1 MERPVSYYSQGARI
15 SAVLYAPDGA
25 GPDRRLPAGQAG
37 LPGIV
42 LCHGFTGIKEL
53 ILPDY
58 ARRFAA
64 AGYAALAFDY
74 RGFGESEGE
83 RGRLIPYEQVMDIR
97 NSITFMETLDEV
109 DPERIGLWGTS
120 YGAAN
125 VIYTA
130 GIDPRP
136 RCVVAQVGFGDGGR
150 GLSRRPPEEVA
161 AVMEMIR
168 NERRQRV
175 LTGKSTMVDP
185 LLILN
190 DPDSV
195 AFFQQAMKELPQL
208 KTQIPLETAEAT
220 LEYRPEDVVGRIAP
234 RALLL
239 IAAELDVPTPADE
252 FRSVYA
258 KAGEPKKLVIIEG
271 IRHYDIYQ
279 GQPFERSVQE
289 ALGWYRQHL

>member
-1 MERPVSYYSQGARI
+1 
-15 SAVLYAPDGA
+15 
-25 GPDRRLPAGQAG
+25 
-37 LPGIV
+37 
-42 LCHGFTGIKEL
+42 
-53 ILPDY
+53 
-58 ARRFAA
+58 
-64 AGYAALAFDY
+64 
-74 RGFGESEGE
+74 
-83 RGRLIPYEQVMDIR
+83 
-97 NSITFMETLDEV
+97 V

-150 GLSRRPPEEVA
+150 GLSTRSPEEVA
-161 AVMEMIR
+161 PIMEMLR

-185 LLILN
+185 LLILS

-195 AFFQQAMKELPQL
+195 AFFNEAMKELPQV
-208 KTQIPLETAEAT
+208 KTEITLETAEAT
-220 LEYRPEDVVGRIAP
+220 LEYRPEEVVHRIAP

-239 IAAELDVPTPADE
+239 IAAEHDVPTPADE

-258 KAGEPKKLVIIEG
+258 KAGEPKKLVVIEG
-271 IRHYDIYQ
+271 IRHYDIYKP
-279 GQPFERSVQE
+279 GPGLDRSVGE
-289 ALGWYRQHL
+289 ALDWYRRYL